1 MKYPGTITM
10 KFLEL
15 IKYEDIKKM
24 KNHEVLNKVEDI
36 IEDEC
41 KKLNKL

>member
-1 MKYPGTITM
+1 M
-10 KFLEL
+10 KFLEP

-24 KNHEVLNKVEDI
+24 KNHEVLNKVEGI